1 MKNTNLD
8 IRFNKA
14 NNILN
19 QFSDSWED
27 DKLNLLP
34 NFPKIKDMV
43 SNHITQENYLW
54 LITYDLPN
62 DLFDKIDNMGLVPYE
77 YAVLRSR
84 SPWDWKLHTAMGLYI
99 VM

>member
-1 MKNTNLD
+1 MKNTHLD

-27 DKLNLLP
+27 GKLNLLP

-43 SNHITQENYLW
+43 SNHIIQENYLW

-77 YAVLRSR
+77 YVTHEELTQTYYNQRF
-84 SPWDWKLHTAMGLYI
+84 
-99 VM
+99 

>member
-27 DKLNLLP
+27 DKLNLLS

-43 SNHITQENYLW
+43 SNHITQENYL
-54 LITYDLPN
+54 
-62 DLFDKIDNMGLVPYE
+62 
-77 YAVLRSR
+77 
-84 SPWDWKLHTAMGLYI
+84 
-99 VM
+99 

>member
-14 NNILN
+14 NNIIS
-19 QFSDSWED
+19 QFSED
-27 DKLNLLP
+27 DKLSLLP

-54 LITYDLPN
+54 LITYDLPY
-62 DLFDKIDNMGLVPYE
+62 DLFYKIDNMGLVPYGYVTHE
-77 YAVLRSR
+77 ELTQTYYNQRF
-84 SPWDWKLHTAMGLYI
+84 
-99 VM
+99 

>member
-14 NNILN
+14 NNIIS
-19 QFSDSWED
+19 QFSDSWDD
-27 DKLNLLP
+27 DKLILLP

-54 LITYDLPN
+54 LITYDLPY
-62 DLFDKIDNMGLVPYE
+62 DLLYKIGNMGLVPYGHVTHE
-77 YAVLRSR
+77 ELTQIYYNQRF
-84 SPWDWKLHTAMGLYI
+84 
-99 VM
+99 

>member
-14 NNILN
+14 NNIIS
-19 QFSDSWED
+19 QFSDSWDD
-27 DKLNLLP
+27 DKLILLP

-54 LITYDLPN
+54 LITYDLPY
-62 DLFDKIDNMGLVPYE
+62 DLFYKIDNMELVPYGNVTHE
-77 YAVLRSR
+77 ELTQIYYNQRF
-84 SPWDWKLHTAMGLYI
+84 
-99 VM
+99 

>member
-1 MKNTNLD
+1 MIKRTNLD
-8 IRFNKA
+8 ICFNEA
-14 NNILN
+14 SYIID

-27 DKLNLLP
+27 DRLNLLP

-77 YAVLRSR
+77 SITHEELTKIYYNQNFKT
-84 SPWDWKLHTAMGLYI
+84 W
-99 VM
+99 

>member
-62 DLFDKIDNMGLVPYE
+62 DLFDKIDNCLLYTSPSPRDISG
-77 YAVLRSR
+77 SR
-84 SPWDWKLHTAMGLYI
+84 MPSSA
-99 VM
+99 

>member
-34 NFPKIKDMV
+34 NFPKLRIWYQ
-43 SNHITQENYLW
+43 TTL
-54 LITYDLPN
+54 LRRITYDLPN

-77 YAVLRSR
+77 YVTHEELTQTYYNQRF
-84 SPWDWKLHTAMGLYI
+84 
-99 VM
+99 

>member
-34 NFPKIKDMV
+34 NFPKIKAMV

-54 LITYDLPN
+54 LITFMIYLIISSIR
-62 DLFDKIDNMGLVPYE
+62 LIT
-77 YAVLRSR
+77 
-84 SPWDWKLHTAMGLYI
+84 WD
-99 VM
+99 

>member
-54 LITYDLPN
+54 LITYDLPD
-62 DLFDKIDNMGLVPYE
+62 DLLDKIDNMGLVPYE
-77 YAVLRSR
+77 YVTHEELTQTYYNQRF
-84 SPWDWKLHTAMGLYI
+84 
-99 VM
+99 

>member
-14 NNILN
+14 
-19 QFSDSWED
+19 
-27 DKLNLLP
+27 
-34 NFPKIKDMV
+34 
-43 SNHITQENYLW
+43 NYLW

-77 YAVLRSR
+77 YVTHEELTQTYYNQRF
-84 SPWDWKLHTAMGLYI
+84 
-99 VM
+99 

>member
-1 MKNTNLD
+1 MVKRTNLD

-14 NNILN
+14 SYIIN
-19 QFSDSWED
+19 QFSDSWEGD
-27 DKLNLLP
+27 RLNLLP

-43 SNHITQENYLW
+43 SNHSTQENYLW

-77 YAVLRSR
+77 SITHEELTKIYYNQNFKI
-84 SPWDWKLHTAMGLYI
+84 W
-99 VM
+99 

>member
-1 MKNTNLD
+1 MIKRTNLD

-14 NNILN
+14 SYIIN

-27 DKLNLLP
+27 DRLNLLP
-34 NFPKIKDMV
+34 NFPKIKGMV

-77 YAVLRSR
+77 SITYEELTKIYYNQNFKT
-84 SPWDWKLHTAMGLYI
+84 W
-99 VM
+99 

>member
-43 SNHITQENYLW
+43 LNHITQENYLW
-54 LITYDLPN
+54 LITMIYLMISSIR
-62 DLFDKIDNMGLVPYE
+62 LIT
-77 YAVLRSR
+77 
-84 SPWDWKLHTAMGLYI
+84 WD
-99 VM
+99 

>member
-27 DKLNLLP
+27 GKLNLLP
-34 NFPKIKDMV
+34 NFPKIRDMV

-54 LITYDLPN
+54 LITYDLPY
-62 DLFDKIDNMGLVPYE
+62 DLLYKIDNMGLVPYGHVTHE
-77 YAVLRSR
+77 ELTQTYYNQRF
-84 SPWDWKLHTAMGLYI
+84 
-99 VM
+99 

>member
-54 LITYDLPN
+54 LISLMIYLMISSIRLIT
-62 DLFDKIDNMGLVPYE
+62 
-77 YAVLRSR
+77 
-84 SPWDWKLHTAMGLYI
+84 WD
-99 VM
+99 

>member
-54 LITYDLPN
+54 LSLMIYLMISSIRLIT
-62 DLFDKIDNMGLVPYE
+62 
-77 YAVLRSR
+77 
-84 SPWDWKLHTAMGLYI
+84 WD
-99 VM
+99 

>member
-1 MKNTNLD
+1 MDFMIKRTNLD
-8 IRFNKA
+8 IRFNEA
-14 NNILN
+14 SYIID

-27 DKLNLLP
+27 DRLNLLP

-77 YAVLRSR
+77 SITHEELTKIYYNQNFKT
-84 SPWDWKLHTAMGLYI
+84 W
-99 VM
+99 

>member
-19 QFSDSWED
+19 QFGDSWEN

-34 NFPKIKDMV
+34 NFPKLRIWYQTTLLKR
-43 SNHITQENYLW
+43 
-54 LITYDLPN
+54 ITY
-62 DLFDKIDNMGLVPYE
+62 G
-77 YAVLRSR
+77 
-84 SPWDWKLHTAMGLYI
+84 
-99 VM
+99 

>member
-1 MKNTNLD
+1 MIKRTNLD
-8 IRFNKA
+8 IRFNEA
-14 NNILN
+14 SYIIY

-27 DKLNLLP
+27 DRLNLLP

-43 SNHITQENYLW
+43 SNYITQENYLW

-77 YAVLRSR
+77 SITHEELTKIYYNQNFKT
-84 SPWDWKLHTAMGLYI
+84 W
-99 VM
+99 

>member
-14 NNILN
+14 NNIIS
-19 QFSDSWED
+19 QFSDSWDD
-27 DKLNLLP
+27 DKLILLP

-54 LITYDLPN
+54 LITYDLPY
-62 DLFDKIDNMGLVPYE
+62 DLFYKIANMGLVPYGPVTHE
-77 YAVLRSR
+77 ELTQIYYNQRF
-84 SPWDWKLHTAMGLYI
+84 
-99 VM
+99 